1 MNFATAPQPEY
12 RQACFADIEDIASI
26 EAEVF
31 AEPYRYLMLRQLF
44 DLHGSEWLVAELDG
58 AVIGYALTLEKSGRA
73 LLFTFAVAKRY
84 QGGGYGRALLKRTL
98 QTCRTVGAEVMYLT
112 VRPDNQ
118 LASNLFKRAGFEFV
132 EHDHRYFGPGEPRD
146 VFEYRLRG
154 RPLDS

>member
-1 MNFATAPQPEY
+1 MNIATAPQPEY
-12 RQACFADIEDIASI
+12 RKACFADIEDIAAI

-58 AVIGYALTLEKSGRA
+58 TVIGYALTLEKSGRA
-73 LLFTFAVAKRY
+73 LLFTFAVAKSY
-84 QGGGYGRALLKRTL
+84 QGGGYGRTLLDRTL
-98 QTCRTVGAEVMYLT
+98 QTCRAVGAEVVYLT

-118 LASNLFKRAGFEFV
+118 LASHLFKQAGFAFV
-132 EHDHRYFGPGEPRD
+132 EHDERYFGPGEPRD